1 MVFIP
6 VIYGLTQN
14 NITKRA
20 IYLNIVGGFIVLIM
34 LSRLSA
40 GCHYLTDVTVAVLF
54 NSAIYAA
61 GRLAFNKINI

>member
-6 VIYGLTQN
+6 VILGITQC
-14 NITKRA
+14 NIKRA
-20 IYLNIVGGFIVLIM
+20 LYLSIVGCFIAFIM

-54 NSAIYAA
+54 NSGIYAA